1 MGIIKLKKFLSEL
14 NKLSPINNEIFLK
27 LKSEEILILKNV
39 SNSKTTKTK
48 DLFNLFKKNYS
59 RAQFYRY
66 LSNLRKNNLIS
77 VNNGEIKIN

>member
-48 DLFNLFKKNYS
+48 DLFNLFKKI
-59 RAQFYRY
+59 FF
-66 LSNLRKNNLIS
+66 NNF
-77 VNNGEIKIN
+77 